1 MHQWRLLCHLPALPN
16 LYISDCSDL
25 TSSRESIWAL
35 SSLQSLSVHRGYQAQ
50 LPKWLGHLTAL
61 QKLSISWCKNLN
73 NLQEIMACRTS
84 LKELCISNCKVIE
97 SLPESIQQLT
107 KLEILEISECPALE
121 QWCES
126 EENKMKLAHIKEMVR
141 DLPCLVLTTIF
152 SYNVYSDK
160 IFRSAFL
167 TCMIAPCRYSCVHLF
182 LHCNSCFFILKWCL
196 LYYRK

>member
-1 MHQWRLLCHLPALPN
+1 
-16 LYISDCSDL
+16 
-25 TSSRESIWAL
+25 
-35 SSLQSLSVHRGYQAQ
+35 
-50 LPKWLGHLTAL
+50 
-61 QKLSISWCKNLN
+61 
-73 NLQEIMACRTS
+73 
-84 LKELCISNCKVIE
+84 
-97 SLPESIQQLT
+97 LPESIQQLT

-182 LHCNSCFFILKWCL
+182 LHCNSCFLFWNGVFCITGNNKSFSDCQLITQRRRNSILQTSFCL
-196 LYYRK
+196 APTLMNQILNIAIIFNQCS

>member
-1 MHQWRLLCHLPALPN
+1 MTALPQWVG
-16 LYISDCSDL
+16 DL
-25 TSSRESIWAL
+25 VCLE
-35 SSLQSLSVHRGYQAQ
+35 Q
-50 LPKWLGHLTAL
+50 
-61 QKLSISWCKNLN
+61 LSISWCDNLN

-126 EENKMKLAHIKEMVR
+126 EENKMKLAHIKEKVR

-152 SYNVYSDK
+152 S
-160 IFRSAFL
+160 
-167 TCMIAPCRYSCVHLF
+167 
-182 LHCNSCFFILKWCL
+182 
-196 LYYRK
+196 

>member
-25 TSSRESIWAL
+25 TSSREIIWAL

-61 QKLSISWCKNLN
+61 QNSSISWCKNLN
-73 NLQEIMACRTS
+73 NLQEILGHRTS
-84 LKELCISNCKVIE
+84 LKKLCIRSCKGIE

-107 KLEILEISECPALE
+107 KLEILEISQCPALE
-121 QWCES
+121 RWCLS
-126 EENKMKLAHIKEMVR
+126 EENKIKLAHIKEKVR

-182 LHCNSCFFILKWCL
+182 LHCNSCFLF
-196 LYYRK
+196 

>member
-84 LKELCISNCKVIE
+84 LKELCISNCKVIVFARE
-97 SLPESIQQLT
+97 HTATNQAWNIRNFWVPCTRAVVWIRG
-107 KLEILEISECPALE
+107 E
-121 QWCES
+121 QDEAGPHQR
-126 EENKMKLAHIKEMVR
+126 NGTRPPLFGTHYNF
-141 DLPCLVLTTIF
+141 LV
-152 SYNVYSDK
+152 
-160 IFRSAFL
+160 
-167 TCMIAPCRYSCVHLF
+167 
-182 LHCNSCFFILKWCL
+182 
-196 LYYRK
+196 

>member
-1 MHQWRLLCHLPALPN
+1 LGHLTVLQKLT
-16 LYISDCSDL
+16 LYGFEVDVLQEVAKHL
-25 TSSRESIWAL
+25 T
-35 SSLQSLSVHRGYQAQ
+35 SLQSLEVRYCQRM
-50 LPKWLGHLTAL
+50 TAL
-61 QKLSISWCKNLN
+61 PQWVGDLVCLEQLSISWCDNLN